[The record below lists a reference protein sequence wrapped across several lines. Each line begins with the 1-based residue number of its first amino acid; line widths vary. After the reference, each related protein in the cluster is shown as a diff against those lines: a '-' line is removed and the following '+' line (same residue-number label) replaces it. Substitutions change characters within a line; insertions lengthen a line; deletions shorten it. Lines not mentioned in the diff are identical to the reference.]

1 MGLQSLRMGVQNG
14 GARFAGVESETSEKS
29 EKSME
34 PENTSQ
40 SSQASRYSQ
49 THCAGMVSQMRV
61 TGVQNVGVDPQMTQM
76 IKTKK
81 ISLCLAN
88 SRVSPATAGCLCG

>member
-1 MGLQSLRMGVQNG
+1 MVWCSTVRAGRDGSKTSRTARALHRSGSGQGVSRM
-14 GARFAGVESETSEKS
+14 RL
-29 EKSME
+29 
-34 PENTSQ
+34 
-40 SSQASRYSQ
+40 
-49 THCAGMVSQMRV
+49 
-61 TGVQNVGVDPQMTQM
+61 TGVQNVSVDPQMTQM